1 MEGVH
6 KPIKMTD
13 ERSDVSE
20 VANNTSDVP
29 EQVPGKKQ
37 DAARNKRDASVLEK
51 LKTSS
56 VEDIVLDETKTQI
69 SSIAGVEY
77 SSLSAKVRLHFCRE
91 MGIMVPNK
99 KRKKEDITEL
109 ILNHVSGREL
119 KEIVKQPMKK
129 KSKAAKTRPAALMK
143 DGTLSRIINVI
154 CSTAGRP
161 PFLNPMSRATLD
173 SGDKNMSLYEGMTDL
188 YKDMT
193 EFNMIDV
200 VNESQMV
207 GFRAEDDTAIDFDQ
221 LNPLEFKKCHDFI
234 LAHYREAR
242 NNKNKSG
249 NHQKFADYTNG
260 KIYLLYLHLWSTEIG
275 DKAFSDCVYST
286 LPLET
291 SFCSSTSCSLSTDDT
306 TPEKSSKSSSRR
318 QEQQSMNRKLMDSRT
333 DVAKSFVSINA
344 GKEERERSKQ
354 ERDQLAVFLQLKN
367 DVFEKNQQH
376 KTAKKELEDD
386 PDDVDKNEAEKH
398 FWTTVNF
405 LPQKY
410 DKTKKQVGY
419 ESE

>member
-1 MEGVH
+1 M
-6 KPIKMTD
+6 
-13 ERSDVSE
+13 
-20 VANNTSDVP
+20 
-29 EQVPGKKQ
+29 
-37 DAARNKRDASVLEK
+37 
-51 LKTSS
+51 
-56 VEDIVLDETKTQI
+56 
-69 SSIAGVEY
+69 
-77 SSLSAKVRLHFCRE
+77 SAKVQLHFCRE

-109 ILNHVSGREL
+109 ILNHVSGWVL
-119 KEIVKQPMKK
+119 KESVKQPMKK

-143 DGTLSRIINVI
+143 DGTLYRIINVI

-161 PFLNPMSRATLD
+161 LFLNTKRVMSHATLD

-193 EFNMIDV
+193 DFNMIDV
-200 VNESQMV
+200 VDESQMV
-207 GFRAEDDTAIDFDQ
+207 GFGVEDDAAIDFDQ
-221 LNPLEFKKCHDFI
+221 LNPLEFKECLDFI

-249 NHQKFADYTNG
+249 NHQPFADYTNG
-260 KIYLLYLHLWSTEIG
+260 KPYLLYLHLQSTEIG

-291 SFCSSTSCSLSTDDT
+291 SFSSSTSSSLSFSSSTSSSLSTDDT

-318 QEQQSMNRKLMDSRT
+318 QEQQSMNRKLMDSCT

-344 GKEERERSKQ
+344 AKEERERSKQ

-398 FWTTVNF
+398 FRTTVNF
-405 LPQKY
+405 LCQKY
-410 DKTKKQVGY
+410 EKMKKQVGY
-419 ESE
+419 KSE

>member
-1 MEGVH
+1 
-6 KPIKMTD
+6 
-13 ERSDVSE
+13 
-20 VANNTSDVP
+20 
-29 EQVPGKKQ
+29 
-37 DAARNKRDASVLEK
+37 
-51 LKTSS
+51 
-56 VEDIVLDETKTQI
+56 
-69 SSIAGVEY
+69 
-77 SSLSAKVRLHFCRE
+77 
-91 MGIMVPNK
+91 MVPNK

-109 ILNHVSGREL
+109 ILNHVSGRVL

-143 DGTLSRIINVI
+143 DGTLYHIFNVI

-161 PFLNPMSRATLD
+161 LFLNTKRVMSCATLD

-207 GFRAEDDTAIDFDQ
+207 GFGVEDDAAIDFDQ
-221 LNPLEFKKCHDFI
+221 LNPLEFKECLDFI
-234 LAHYREAR
+234 LAHYQEAR

-249 NHQKFADYTNG
+249 SHQPFADYTNR
-260 KIYLLYLHLWSTEIG
+260 KPYLLYLHLRSTEIG

-291 SFCSSTSCSLSTDDT
+291 SFSSSTSSSLSTDDT

-318 QEQQSMNRKLMDSRT
+318 QEQQSMKRKLMDSHT

-344 GKEERERSKQ
+344 AKEERERSKQ
-354 ERDQLAVFLQLKN
+354 ERDQLAVFLKLKN
-367 DVFEKNQQH
+367 DMFEKNQQH

-398 FWTTVNF
+398 FRTTVNF
-405 LPQKY
+405 LRQKY
-410 DKTKKQVGY
+410 EKMKKQVGY
-419 ESE
+419 DSE